1 MKITEMFCSMM
12 QQIWSTKRIEL
23 KAKIITKA
31 PIELIKFMSCY
42 DGKKYVLQMD
52 TVDYHISINLFVNH
66 TKIISLNIDNLLSF
80 SV

>member
-23 KAKIITKA
+23 KAKIIIKA

-42 DGKKYVLQMD
+42 DGKKYVL
-52 TVDYHISINLFVNH
+52 
-66 TKIISLNIDNLLSF
+66 
-80 SV
+80 